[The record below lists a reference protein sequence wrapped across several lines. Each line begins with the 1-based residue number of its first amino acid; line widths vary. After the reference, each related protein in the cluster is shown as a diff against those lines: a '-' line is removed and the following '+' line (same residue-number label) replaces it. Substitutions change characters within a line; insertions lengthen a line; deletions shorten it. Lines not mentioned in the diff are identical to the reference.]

1 MVQNITGNMLCEI
14 EQFIWPSTWW
24 PLFIDSTHDLPY
36 TAIERLHSNFVPRT
50 EKGTQIKFEFL

>member
-36 TAIERLHSNFVPRT
+36 TYRNYFGIE
-50 EKGTQIKFEFL
+50 

>member
-36 TAIERLHSNFVPRT
+36 TIFRVPKNGNGRNN
-50 EKGTQIKFEFL
+50 KPPAMRV